1 MIAEIHMSI
10 EEDDKEELVT
20 PQAVLKV
27 IQTGAQV
34 YSDITSSFIQEFVFY
49 EKTLYEWAS
58 HLMIDIP
65 KASDL
70 DEISFRELLIK
81 LATNIQ
87 ICSNYYSVASSMVE
101 AIGGGNNIKK
111 SDVVNAIV
119 INFQRKGAKRPA
131 AAVIERMA
139 DSYLS
144 STVSAKVAAN
154 IVKSFWKQRLDTLLE
169 MRKILEQI
177 GMSLHVEMK
186 WTNQ

>member
-1 MIAEIHMSI
+1 MSG
-10 EEDDKEELVT
+10 LAT
-20 PQAVLKV
+20 P
-27 IQTGAQV
+27 
-34 YSDITSSFIQEFVFY
+34 
-49 EKTLYEWAS
+49 
-58 HLMIDIP
+58 MIDIP

-81 LATNIQ
+81 LARNIQ
-87 ICSNYYSVASSMVE
+87 VCSNYYSVASSMVE

-119 INFQRKGAKRPA
+119 INFQRKGAKRP

-177 GMSLHVEMK
+177 GMSLCM
-186 WTNQ
+186 WR